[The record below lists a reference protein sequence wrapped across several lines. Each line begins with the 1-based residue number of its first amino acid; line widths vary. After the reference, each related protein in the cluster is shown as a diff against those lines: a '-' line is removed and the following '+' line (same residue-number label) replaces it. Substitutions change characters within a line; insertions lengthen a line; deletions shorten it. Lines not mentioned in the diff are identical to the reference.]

1 MARAASDHA
10 WSKPKT
16 AWLSSEKG
24 PRDRVTQQLLVKQM
38 EIVLRLALKWFD
50 VESVYGKVCCDTLGR
65 HDVGKPKDYLTC
77 YLRSY

>member
-10 WSKPKT
+10 WSKSKT

-38 EIVLRLALKWFD
+38 EIVLRLAFKWFD
-50 VESVYGKVCCDTLGR
+50 VESVYGKVSL
-65 HDVGKPKDYLTC
+65 
-77 YLRSY
+77 